1 MISSYIYIQLG
12 DEYCD
17 HLLLLLLLG
26 VLQFG
31 INFVS
36 RFMSTLARL
45 PILLVSELLGGWIS
59 LQLAS

>member
-1 MISSYIYIQLG
+1 LG

-17 HLLLLLLLG
+17 DLLLLLLLLLG

-36 RFMSTLARL
+36 RSMSILARL

>member
-17 HLLLLLLLG
+17 HLLVVVG

-31 INFVS
+31 INCVS
-36 RFMSTLARL
+36 RSMSTLARL